1 MSGAALPASTV
12 PHLHFYFDVL
22 SPYAYLAFERL
33 PQALAGLSCSV
44 SYQPVFLPAIL
55 KHWGQKGPVEIA
67 PKREWVVHQIDWLAH
82 RHGIPLRWPAVHPF
96 NPLPLLRLAQVCVPA
111 VGGTPSRWV
120 TETVL
125 RHVWCGTGQD
135 PCAADRLA
143 ALEAQLAPACLPGL
157 DAKAALTQA
166 THEAIRLGVFGV
178 PTVALRGRL
187 YWGLDSL
194 DMVAEALQSGR

>member
-1 MSGAALPASTV
+1 MSSAAAPASPL

-33 PQALAGLSCSV
+33 PQALAGLSYSV
-44 SYQPVFLPAIL
+44 SYQPVFLPALL

-67 PKREWVVHQIDWLAH
+67 PKREWVLHQVDWLAR
-82 RHGIPLRWPAVHPF
+82 RHGIPLQWPAVHPF
-96 NPLPLLRLAQVCVPA
+96 NPLPLLRLAQACVPA

-120 TETVL
+120 TEAVL
-125 RHVWCGTGQD
+125 RHVWCGEGAD
-135 PCAADRLA
+135 PCASDRLA
-143 ALEAQLAPACLPGL
+143 ALEVRLAPAGLPGG

-166 THEAIRLGVFGV
+166 TNEAIALGVFGV
-178 PTVALRGRL
+178 PTLALRGRL

-194 DMVAEALQSGR
+194 DMVAEALQSGT